1 MLNSPLI
8 KLFKHLTSR
17 RKKQFMMLLF
27 LMFVASLLEVVSVG
41 AILPFLGVLTAP
53 EQVYNHPLMQP
64 LIHIL
69 ELSAPSQLVLPL
81 TLLFISMAIFT
92 ASIRLI
98 LLYVTTRLSYATGA
112 DISINIVSTYK

>member
-1 MLNSPLI
+1 
-8 KLFKHLTSR
+8 
-17 RKKQFMMLLF
+17 MLLI

-41 AILPFLGVLTAP
+41 AVLPFLGVLTAP
-53 EQVYNHPLMQP
+53 EQVYHHPLMQP

-81 TLLFISMAIFT
+81 TILFISMVIIT

-98 LLYVTTRLSYATGA
+98 
-112 DISINIVSTYK
+112 